1 MKIKIIKEGMVDQTN
16 VFGRGQTSSR
26 GGTPKFI
33 VIHYSYTRSPKTTVR
48 VLNKRGLST
57 HYEVD
62 QEGNVHK
69 YADPGSTVT
78 FHGGKMNNY
87 SIGIDVTSTGTFSS
101 EQISAARQLVTSLCR
116 SFGIPQVVAPD
127 GVKYTNIRQI
137 QKAGVGILRH
147 RNLRPT
153 ACPGKFPMDRL
164 GEPAEEELSTQD
176 KEKTALGLAGVFGFD
191 KSENFMDKILGYV
204 AGSQKIDSKQDIV
217 GLFKN
222 LFKKFGGQAQMAES
236 HIYGDIELILKE
248 DKEWW
253 LKRRPQ
259 DKKNL
264 RALVG
269 DSAKGGQHVKKGT
282 PYTEDP
288 PKYKGNKGAPG
299 LGLLEA
305 NEEIPDEKQ
314 KEVAEKLAAKYIPD
328 ADEDF
333 ISKVG
338 DYFKDNPTIKTI
350 ADIAA
355 GFGAFLGKFA
365 GSEKTGG
372 EEVTADQSADLGLS
386 YKNLWRKFGGF
397 DEYVKF
403 LWKQFDDHRDEISS
417 WSRNKIDSRIREVA
431 SKYDIPAYVLLG
443 IMHGES
449 NLKPVGIHTQTM
461 GNAGDPEVA
470 IRKNSSAYGMGQVVG
485 SSYDK
490 IKHSVGVPHYMLWNP
505 YYGIDAVGAL
515 VKLLIKNRCK
525 GETIC
530 YRAMRS
536 YAGTTAGGHRK
547 MASIAKWQKKENA

>member
-1 MKIKIIKEGMVDQTN
+1 MKLK
-16 VFGRGQTSSR
+16 
-26 GGTPKFI
+26 
-33 VIHYSYTRSPKTTVR
+33 
-48 VLNKRGLST
+48 
-57 HYEVD
+57 
-62 QEGNVHK
+62 
-69 YADPGSTVT
+69 
-78 FHGGKMNNY
+78 
-87 SIGIDVTSTGTFSS
+87 
-101 EQISAARQLVTSLCR
+101 
-116 SFGIPQVVAPD
+116 
-127 GVKYTNIRQI
+127 
-137 QKAGVGILRH
+137 
-147 RNLRPT
+147 
-153 ACPGKFPMDRL
+153 
-164 GEPAEEELSTQD
+164 
-176 KEKTALGLAGVFGFD
+176 
-191 KSENFMDKILGYV
+191 
-204 AGSQKIDSKQDIV
+204 
-217 GLFKN
+217 
-222 LFKKFGGQAQMAES
+222 
-236 HIYGDIELILKE
+236 ILKE

-253 LKRRPQ
+253 LKRRSR

-264 RALVG
+264 RVLIGKA
-269 DSAKGGQHVKKGT
+269 AKGGRHVKKGG
-282 PYTEDP
+282 PFNIDP
-288 PKYKGNKGAPG
+288 PKFKGNKGSPG
-299 LGLLEA
+299 LGLLES

-314 KEVAEKLAAKYIPD
+314 KEVAEKLAVKYIPD

-338 DYFKDNPTIKTI
+338 DYFKDNPSIKTI

-355 GFGAFLGKFA
+355 GFGVFLGKFT

-372 EEVTADQSADLGLS
+372 EEVTADQSADLGLG

-431 SKYDIPAYVLLG
+431 GKYNIPSYVLLG

-461 GNAGDPEVA
+461 GSAGNPEVA

-485 SSYDK
+485 STYDK
-490 IKHSVGVPHYMLWNP
+490 IKHDVGVPHYMLWNP

-525 GETIC
+525 GEVIC

-547 MASIAKWQKKENA
+547 MAAIAKWQKKENA